1 MADVF
6 LGLGSNQD
14 APAMFDSAL
23 KALAAQFGAIEKS
36 PVYESEAVG
45 FDGTN
50 FLNMVVRVQTS
61 LSVGELLTA
70 LRAIEDN
77 HGRDRSQPK
86 FASRTLDI
94 DILTYDRCVGEFDGV
109 LLPRDEVL
117 KNAFVLRPL
126 ADSWPTMTHP
136 ENNQSF
142 AELWQAYDQNSQ
154 KLWRADCQF

>member
-6 LGLGSNQD
+6 LGLGSNQN
-14 APAMFDSAL
+14 APVMLENAL
-23 KALAAQFGAIEKS
+23 NALAAQFGPLEKS

-45 FDGTN
+45 FAGSN

-61 LSVGELLTA
+61 LTVGELLAA

-94 DILTYDRCVGEFDGV
+94 DILTYDQCVGEVDGV

-126 ADSWPTMTHP
+126 ADSWPDALHP
-136 ENNQSF
+136 ENGQSY
-142 AELWQAYDQNSQ
+142 AALWQAYDQHSQ

>member
-23 KALAAQFGAIEKS
+23 KALAAQFGTIEKS
-36 PVYESEAVG
+36 PAYESEAVG
-45 FDGTN
+45 FEGDN

-61 LSVGELLTA
+61 LSVGELLAA
-70 LRAIEDN
+70 LRATEDS

-94 DILTYDRCVGEFDGV
+94 DILTYDRNVGEFDGV

-136 ENNQSF
+136 ENNRSYG
-142 AELWQAYDQNSQ
+142 ELWQAYDQSSQ
-154 KLWRADCQF
+154 KLWRAECQF

>member
-14 APAMFDSAL
+14 APAMLESAL

-45 FDGTN
+45 FEGTN
-50 FLNMVVRVQTS
+50 FLNMVVRVQT
-61 LSVGELLTA
+61 LLRVGELLAA
-70 LRAIEDN
+70 LRAIEDG
-77 HGRDRSQPK
+77 HGRDRTQPK

-94 DILTYDRCVGEFDGV
+94 DILTYDQCVGEFDGV

-126 ADSWPTMTHP
+126 ADSWPDVTHP
-136 ENNQSF
+136 ENGRSF
-142 AELWQAYDQNSQ
+142 AALWRAYDQSSQ

>member
-6 LGLGSNQD
+6 LGLGSNQN
-14 APAMFDSAL
+14 APAMLESAL
-23 KALAAQFGAIEKS
+23 NALAAQFGALEKS

-45 FDGTN
+45 FAGSN

-61 LSVGELLTA
+61 LTVGELLAA
-70 LRAIEDN
+70 LRTIEDN
-77 HGRDRSQPK
+77 HGRDRTQPK

-94 DILTYDRCVGEFDGV
+94 DILTYDQCVGEVDGV

-126 ADSWPTMTHP
+126 ADSWPDALHP
-136 ENNQSF
+136 ENGQSY
-142 AELWQAYDQNSQ
+142 AALWQAYDQHSQ

>member
-45 FDGTN
+45 FEGTN
-50 FLNMVVRVQTS
+50 FLNMVVRVQTL
-61 LSVGELLTA
+61 LSVGELLAA
-70 LRAIEDN
+70 LRAIEDQ

-126 ADSWPTMTHP
+126 ADSWPAMTHP

-142 AELWQAYDQNSQ
+142 AALWQAYDQSSQ
-154 KLWRADCQF
+154 KLWRAECQF

>member
-14 APAMFDSAL
+14 APAMFNSAL
-23 KALAAQFGAIEKS
+23 KALAAQFGTIEKS

-61 LSVGELLTA
+61 LSVGELLAA
-70 LRAIEDN
+70 LRAIEDD

-94 DILTYDRCVGEFDGV
+94 DILTYDRRVGEFDGV

-136 ENNQSF
+136 ENNRSF
-142 AELWQAYDQNSQ
+142 AELWQAYDQSSQ
-154 KLWRADCQF
+154 KLWRAECQF